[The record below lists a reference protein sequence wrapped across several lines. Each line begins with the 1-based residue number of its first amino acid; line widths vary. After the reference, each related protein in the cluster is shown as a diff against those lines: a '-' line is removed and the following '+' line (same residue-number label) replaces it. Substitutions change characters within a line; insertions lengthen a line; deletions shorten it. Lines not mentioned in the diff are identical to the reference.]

1 MEKFNLD
8 LLAAEMQPMEKA
20 EQTATIG
27 GDYYYTPTGEYLDY
41 VGKGDKIRVIDA
53 ATFHSVG
60 CTDESN
66 LNQFATLFSQA
77 GGGAQAAIASK
88 LADAQIYMADLPG
101 DEAMYDPNSRQIYL
115 SYSGSAVSGSN
126 FYEICLVLTHELTH
140 KQHTNSDMT
149 TNQQEYM
156 AYLAQKNDPYFS
168 HCSAHFQYTIEQ
180 RLKYYKELVEKDSP
194 GFYIP
199 SSY

>member
-8 LLAAEMQPMEKA
+8 RLAAEMQPMEKA

-140 KQHTNSDMT
+140 NS
-149 TNQQEYM
+149 
-156 AYLAQKNDPYFS
+156 
-168 HCSAHFQYTIEQ
+168 
-180 RLKYYKELVEKDSP
+180 
-194 GFYIP
+194 IP
-199 SSY
+199 ILI